1 MRVDGLR
8 VAASGLEAAH
18 VRMRNSAHDVA
29 NLVTDGFRPHET
41 RNVEQAGGGVEAQT
55 LVAPEPRD
63 VSIAHEL
70 VDQMLAVVQA
80 RASARVFAAEVETR
94 GALLDIKA

>member
-29 NLVTDGFRPHET
+29 NLVTDGFRPRET
-41 RNVEQAGGGVEAQT
+41 RNVEQGGGVEAQT